1 MEWEELTTSIV
12 IWKNF
17 ESMYLR
23 KNGNN
28 PRKQIL
34 EKNNEADLETWGHGL
49 EFNIN
54 EMIGLEYQLKVILNS
69 G

>member
-1 MEWEELTTSIV
+1 MFAEWE
-12 IWKNF
+12 
-17 ESMYLR
+17 R
-23 KNGNN
+23 KNGSN

-34 EKNNEADLETWGHGL
+34 EKNNEANLETWGHGL